1 MFGEEEKY
9 IQFWYS
15 IMKVIDHLKDLGV
28 DGRIILKWNLK
39 K

>member
-1 MFGEEEKY
+1 MRNEYKILVNEPEG
-9 IQFWYS
+9 
-15 IMKVIDHLKDLGV
+15 DNHLHDLQM